1 MRWFKWKWWRFAL
14 ADGPSNHN
22 ICVTDYQGEWKRF
35 GFGLFV
41 LIRRA

>member
-1 MRWFKWKWWRFAL
+1 MRWFKWKWWRFAF
-14 ADGPSNHN
+14 ADGYRNHN

-35 GFGLFV
+35 GFGLFI